1 MSNAG
6 LESSPAGGAA
16 EIEADAAAWVRR
28 RHFWDWSE
36 QDQASLEAWLNESLA
51 HEVAYLR
58 LEAAW
63 NRTER
68 LAALHPFKHEQP
80 DVERRN
86 WRVPLAI
93 AAGFAAIAFASAA
106 ALPLLH
112 RPMETIYSTPVGGRE
127 IITLADGSKIELN
140 TASVLHLAPDQRE
153 ALLDKGEAYF
163 QIKHDAAHPFAL
175 RVAGRSVVDL
185 GTKFFV
191 RNGQNQVEVALVEGR
206 ARLESAAV
214 APSRAIVLT
223 PGDVAVASADTTSV
237 TKMSAHDLANELSW
251 RRGLLIFHNASLA
264 SAAAV
269 INRYNDNKLV
279 VDDPAI
285 AKLTINGTFR
295 TNDNQVFA
303 RMAQD
308 VFGLRVTYRANTT
321 RISR

>member
-6 LESSPAGGAA
+6 FEHLPANGAA

-36 QDQASLEAWLNESLA
+36 QDQTALDAWLNESLA
-51 HEVAYLR
+51 HEVAYVR

-68 LAALHPFKHEQP
+68 LVALHPFKHEQV
-80 DVERRN
+80 DVVKRN

-93 AAGFAAIAFASAA
+93 AAGFAVIAFVSAA

-112 RPMETIYSTPVGGRE
+112 RPKEAIYSTPVGGRE

-140 TASVLHLAPDQRE
+140 TASVLRLAPDQRE
-153 ALLDKGEAYF
+153 AVLDTGEAYF
-163 QIKHDAAHPFAL
+163 QIKHDAAHPFSL

-185 GTKFFV
+185 GTKFLV
-191 RNGQNQVEVALVEGR
+191 RDDRAQVEVALVEGR
-206 ARLESAAV
+206 ARLEPAAT
-214 APSRAIVLT
+214 SRAITLM
-223 PGDVAVASADTTSV
+223 PGDVAVSTADATSV

-251 RRGLLIFHNASLA
+251 RRGLLIFHNAPLA
-264 SAAAV
+264 SAAAA

-279 VDDPAI
+279 IDDPAI
-285 AKLTINGTFR
+285 AQLMINGTFR